1 MKHSERSTVG
11 EQAGMHSPSD
21 EELMER
27 YQQGDSRAMEAIF
40 ERHAS
45 GVHAFLSR
53 MVNDRALA
61 DDLLQTTFL
70 SVVRSADRFQSGLRL
85 VPWLLTI
92 AGNAARD
99 TLRRK
104 KLQVEVLHDDDETQ
118 APEPSVE
125 PAMSDPGQRRNIEAA
140 FAQLPVQ
147 QRECVVLHKLEGM
160 SFEQIAQML
169 EITETAARIRA
180 HRGYEKLRELL
191 EMN

>member
-1 MKHSERSTVG
+1 M
-11 EQAGMHSPSD
+11 QSPSD

-27 YQQGDSRAMEAIF
+27 YQQGDARAMEALF

-45 GVHAFLSR
+45 GVHAFLAR

-61 DDLLQTTFL
+61 DDLPQTTFL
-70 SVVRSADRFQSGLRL
+70 SVVRSADRFQPGLKL

-104 KLQVEVLHDDDETQ
+104 KLQVEVLHDDDDGP
-118 APEPSVE
+118 ALEPSVE
-125 PAMSDPGQRRNIEAA
+125 PAMSDPGQRRRIEAA
-140 FAQLPVQ
+140 FAKLPEQ
-147 QRECVVLHKLEGM
+147 QRECVVLHKLEGLT
-160 SFEQIAQML
+160 FEQIAQML
-169 EITETAARIRA
+169 EISETAARIRA

-191 EMN
+191 DEKN

>member
-1 MKHSERSTVG
+1 MSD
-11 EQAGMHSPSD
+11 PSD

-27 YQQGDSRAMEAIF
+27 YQDGDASALEVLF
-40 ERHAS
+40 DRHAG

-70 SVVRSADRFQSGLRL
+70 SVVRSADRYQRGLKL

-99 TLRRK
+99 SLRRR
-104 KLQVEVLHDDDETQ
+104 KLHAEVPPDE
-118 APEPSVE
+118 ASGGREPSVE
-125 PAMSDPGQRRNIEAA
+125 PAHSDPGLRRRIERA
-140 FAQLPVQ
+140 FAELPAQ
-147 QRECVVLHKLEGM
+147 QRECVVLHKLEGL

-169 EITETAARIRA
+169 EISETAARIRA
-180 HRGYEKLRELL
+180 HRGYEKLRVLL
-191 EMN
+191 EEPS